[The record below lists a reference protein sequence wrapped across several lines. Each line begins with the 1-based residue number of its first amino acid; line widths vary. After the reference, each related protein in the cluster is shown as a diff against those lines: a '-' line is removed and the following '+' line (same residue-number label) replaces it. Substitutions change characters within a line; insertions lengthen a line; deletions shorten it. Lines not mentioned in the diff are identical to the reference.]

1 MTFIETLYLQKQLK
15 KLQEEN
21 TILHNNMQS
30 FKKYLVEVLL
40 RGDEARRALAS
51 SNLRRNDNIGGFDEP
66 PTDISTEV
74 LLDILRGR
82 GGEPADPESLRRG
95 GEGDIEPSDPPE
107 NRRTLSNRQLR
118 RQSQREASYL
128 ARLDAEMAADA
139 RSEEGLGRKIG
150 GGELSGYPVIG
161 NLGSQVLYDHPEQMH
176 RTLQHYGQ
184 IRIPFG
190 GNAHRAFVDLY
201 GMPER
206 GTGFYEHGNLGEV
219 SSLRMGDHIIVT
231 DKDFYKQSLTNLP
244 QAKKSFISDDF

>member
-1 MTFIETLYLQKQLK
+1 MSFIETLYLQKQLK

-21 TILHNNMQS
+21 SMLHNNMLS

-40 RGDEARRALAS
+40 RGDEARRALVS
-51 SNLRRNDNIGGFDEP
+51 RNLRGNNNIGGFDQP

-74 LLDILRGR
+74 LFDILRGR

-95 GEGDIEPSDPPE
+95 GEDDIEPSDPPE
-107 NRRTLSNRQLR
+107 RTPLSNRQLR
-118 RQSQREASYL
+118 RQSEREASYL

-184 IRIPFG
+184 IRIPFD

-201 GMPER
+201 GMPEH
-206 GTGFYEHGNLGEV
+206 GTGHYEHGNLGQV
-219 SSLRMGDHIIVT
+219 SSFRIGDHVIVT
-231 DKDFYKQSLTNLP
+231 DKDFYKQTSSNFP